1 MMDSTWPSL
10 VAGVATA
17 FTAILYARASLH
29 KLFDLTAFSG
39 FVEDYQLAPRAWS
52 KSIALALAILET
64 AIAAALIAPFTRPFG
79 LVAGAGLLIVYAGA
93 MAININRGRS
103 HIECGCGG
111 PVQPINSATLLRNAA
126 LALIALL
133 GLVGPGE
140 GLGAAEAFTVIAG
153 GATLFIGFLLAEQ
166 MISNASHLKT
176 RH

>member
-1 MMDSTWPSL
+1 MMESSWPSL

-39 FVEDYQLAPRAWS
+39 FVEDYQLAPRTWS
-52 KSIALALAILET
+52 KAIALALALGET
-64 AIAAALIAPFTRPFG
+64 AIAAALVAPLTRPFG
-79 LVAGAGLLIVYAGA
+79 LVAGAALLALYGAA
-93 MAININRGRS
+93 MAINIRRGRS
-103 HIECGCGG
+103 YIECGCGG
-111 PVQPINSATLLRNAA
+111 PVQLINGATLLRNGA

-133 GLVGPGE
+133 GLVGPGD
-140 GLGAAEAFTVIAG
+140 GLGAAEAFTAIAG

-166 MISNASHLKT
+166 MIANASHLKI

>member
-1 MMDSTWPSL
+1 MESSWPSL

-52 KSIALALAILET
+52 KSIAVALALLET
-64 AIAAALIAPFTRPFG
+64 TIVAALVAPMTRPFG
-79 LVAGAGLLIVYAGA
+79 LLIGAALLAVYAGA
-93 MAININRGRS
+93 MAINIRRGRS
-103 HIECGCGG
+103 YVECGCGG
-111 PVQPINSATLLRNAA
+111 PVQPINGATLMRNGA
-126 LALIALL
+126 LMAMALL
-133 GLVGPGE
+133 GLVAPGN

-153 GATLFIGFLLAEQ
+153 GATLFIGFLLVEQ
-166 MISNASHLKT
+166 MIANASHLKT

>member
-1 MMDSTWPSL
+1 MMESSWPSL

-52 KSIALALAILET
+52 KAIALALALGET
-64 AIAAALIAPFTRPFG
+64 AIAAALVAPITRPFG
-79 LVAGAGLLIVYAGA
+79 LLAGAALLALYAAA
-93 MAININRGRS
+93 MAINIRRGRS

-111 PVQPINSATLLRNAA
+111 PVQLINGATLLRNGA
-126 LALIALL
+126 LALIALV
-133 GLVGPGE
+133 GLVGPGD

-166 MISNASHLKT
+166 MIANASHLKI